1 MSWLWLL
8 RCLYSRPKVRRK
20 NKMKTNKAYF
30 LIGLIIASALFFEVA
45 AHADEYDLTTK
56 LTFSQPV
63 QIPGKVLPAGSYLFK
78 LANTNDR
85 HIVQVFN
92 SDGIVLYATLMA
104 IPTERREPTGDSV
117 VTFAEQ
123 GDELVAGCLSRI
135 KPLYKSFRL
144 SISLFGESDDR
155 VPSWLPA
162 FCGNR
167 HERGI

>member
-1 MSWLWLL
+1 
-8 RCLYSRPKVRRK
+8 
-20 NKMKTNKAYF
+20 MKTNKAYF

-63 QIPGKVLPAGSYLFK
+63 QIPGKVLPAGTYLFK

-92 SDGIVLYATLMA
+92 SDGRVLHATLMA
-104 IPTERREPTGDSV
+104 IPTDRQEASGESV

-123 GDELVAGCLSRI
+123 GNGQPEALLKWFYPGETTGNEFVYSKQVEKLLAQDRQQTVEAG
-135 KPLYKSFRL
+135 
-144 SISLFGESDDR
+144 D
-155 VPSWLPA
+155 
-162 FCGNR
+162 
-167 HERGI
+167 

>member
-1 MSWLWLL
+1 
-8 RCLYSRPKVRRK
+8 
-20 NKMKTNKAYF
+20 MKTNKAYF

-78 LANTNDR
+78 LANMSDR

-92 SDGIVLYATLMA
+92 SDGMVLYATLMA

-123 GDELVAGCLSRI
+123 GNGQPEALL
-135 KPLYKSFRL
+135 KWFYP
-144 SISLFGESDDR
+144 GETTGNEFVYSKQVEQQLAQDR
-155 VPSWLPA
+155 QQTVEV
-162 FCGNR
+162 GD
-167 HERGI
+167 

>member
-1 MSWLWLL
+1 
-8 RCLYSRPKVRRK
+8 
-20 NKMKTNKAYF
+20 MKTNKAYF

-63 QIPGKVLPAGSYLFK
+63 QIPGKVLPAGTYLFK

-123 GDELVAGCLSRI
+123 GDGQPEALV
-135 KPLYKSFRL
+135 KWFYP
-144 SISLFGESDDR
+144 GETT
-155 VPSWLPA
+155 
-162 FCGNR
+162 GN
-167 HERGI
+167 EFVYSKQAEKQLAQDKQQTVEVGD

>member
-1 MSWLWLL
+1 
-8 RCLYSRPKVRRK
+8 
-20 NKMKTNKAYF
+20 MKTNKAYF

-63 QIPGKVLPAGSYLFK
+63 QIPGKVLPAGTYLFK

-92 SDGIVLYATLMA
+92 SDGMVLYATLMA

-123 GDELVAGCLSRI
+123 GDGQPEALV
-135 KPLYKSFRL
+135 KWFYP
-144 SISLFGESDDR
+144 GETT
-155 VPSWLPA
+155 
-162 FCGNR
+162 GN
-167 HERGI
+167 EFVYSKQVEKQLAQDKQQTVEVGD

>member
-1 MSWLWLL
+1 
-8 RCLYSRPKVRRK
+8 
-20 NKMKTNKAYF
+20 MKTNKAYF

-63 QIPGKVLPAGSYLFK
+63 QIPGKVLPAGTYLFK

-123 GDELVAGCLSRI
+123 GDGQPEALVTWFY
-135 KPLYKSFRL
+135 P
-144 SISLFGESDDR
+144 GETT
-155 VPSWLPA
+155 
-162 FCGNR
+162 GN
-167 HERGI
+167 EFVYSKQVEKQLAQDKQQTVEVGD

>member
-1 MSWLWLL
+1 
-8 RCLYSRPKVRRK
+8 
-20 NKMKTNKAYF
+20 MKTNKAYF

-63 QIPGKVLPAGSYLFK
+63 QIPGKVLPAGTYLFK

-123 GDELVAGCLSRI
+123 GDGQTEALV
-135 KPLYKSFRL
+135 KWFYP
-144 SISLFGESDDR
+144 GETT
-155 VPSWLPA
+155 
-162 FCGNR
+162 GN
-167 HERGI
+167 EFVYSKQVEKQLAQDKQQTVEVGD